1 MAATSQTLKWPEFF
15 WFIKVFSRDS
25 NIIFHAQ
32 CLQRRMMNSSYQ
44 WISFSVDSRYDL
56 TEGKQMV
63 ELQTYLNQILFA
75 SQKVPSSCFQNN
87 SLFYLGKSPWYGKR
101 TARYGQFEMGDPQF
115 IASFFL
121 NTLEST
127 SFLLGAPVATVNGYF
142 QPSQGQGTSRSTWE
156 HQL

>member
-1 MAATSQTLKWPEFF
+1 MAATSQALKWPEF
-15 WFIKVFSRDS
+15 WFINMFSRDS
-25 NIIFHAQ
+25 NIIFHVQ

-44 WISFSVDSRYDL
+44 WISFSVDSRYDS

-87 SLFYLGKSPWYGKR
+87 SLCYLGKSPWYGKR

-115 IASFFL
+115 IAVFFWTHY
-121 NTLEST
+121 NQST
-127 SFLLGAPVATVNGYF
+127 SFLLGAPVATVNGYV
-142 QPSQGQGTSRSTWE
+142 QRSQGQGMSRSTWE